1 MGGPL
6 NGIRVVELA
15 GIGPGPHGAMMLA
28 DLGADVI
35 RVDRPGGLRLTPR
48 GVTDH
53 LLRGRRYVDADLKSD
68 AGREVV
74 LSLVD
79 VADVLIEGYRPGV
92 AERLGVGPRACLQRN
107 PALVYARM
115 TGWGQDGPWAGHA
128 GHDLNYI
135 SVTGMLGA
143 IGGGRPVVP
152 LNLIGDFGG
161 GSMFLLA
168 GILAALVERS
178 RSGLGQVV
186 DAAMVDGVGVLA
198 QFVWALRAAGQW
210 PGEPGENLLDGGAP
224 FYDCYLCRDGRYVAV
239 GALEP
244 AFYAALL
251 DGLGLDPAGVPD
263 REDRAQWPVLR
274 AVFTAAFA
282 SRTQAQWTAVFEG
295 TDACVTPVLTF
306 VEVPGHPH
314 IAARGSVAE
323 LDGAVQAGTAPRF
336 SRTPGAPGRAEPDG
350 ARIVVDAADVVG
362 QWRRE
367 ASPGSQPASAE
378 H

>member
-6 NGIRVVELA
+6 DGIRVVELA

-28 DLGADVI
+28 DLGADVV
-35 RVDRPGGLRLTPR
+35 RVDRPGGLRLTPP

-53 LLRGRRYVDADLKSD
+53 LLRGRSYVDADLKSD

-74 LSLVD
+74 LALAD

-92 AERLGVGPRACLQRN
+92 AERLGVGPTTCLERN
-107 PALVYARM
+107 PGLVYARM
-115 TGWGQDGPWAGHA
+115 TGWGQDGPWASHV

-161 GSMFLLA
+161 GSMFLLT

-186 DAAMVDGVGVLA
+186 DAAMVDGVGVLS
-198 QFVWALRAAGQW
+198 QFIWALRGAGQW
-210 PGEPGENLLDGGAP
+210 SDEPGTNLLDGGAP
-224 FYDCYLCRDGRYVAV
+224 FYDCYVCRDGGYVAV
-239 GALEP
+239 GALEEP
-244 AFYAALL
+244 FYAALL
-251 DGLGLDPAGVPD
+251 HGLGLDPASVPD
-263 REDRAQWPVLR
+263 RDDRAQWPALR
-274 AVFTAAFA
+274 AVFTACFA
-282 SRTQAQWTAVFEG
+282 SRTRDEWAQVFEG
-295 TDACVTPVLTF
+295 TDACVTPVLSLA
-306 VEVPGHPH
+306 EAAGHPH
-314 IAARGSVAE
+314 VAARGSVAE
-323 LDGAVQAGTAPRF
+323 RDGAVQAGTAPRF

-350 ARIVVDAADVVG
+350 GRNVIDATDVIRR
-362 QWRRE
+362 WRRNGD
-367 ASPGSQPASAE
+367 AT
-378 H
+378 